1 MKKSV
6 DSANINPKN
15 EKNNW
20 KIKAETDKAIIINNS
35 GMAMILT
42 MAEMGEIILKKFTV
56 NGRSPS
62 QTAKEAVNNVK
73 I

>member
-1 MKKSV
+1 M
-6 DSANINPKN
+6 
-15 EKNNW
+15 
-20 KIKAETDKAIIINNS
+20 DKAIMTNKS

-42 MAEMGEIILKKFTV
+42 TTEMGETILKKFTV
-56 NGRSPS
+56 SGRSPS